1 MRNGIIV
8 IKDLLA
14 AKIVEVT
21 KYMFEHIERVPG
33 DAILGLIEAFKK
45 DTNPNKVDLGVGV
58 YKDALGNTPVMRA
71 VKEAEARLLKNE
83 ATKTYIGS
91 HGAPEYGSAVLP
103 MVLGAESPVLAAG
116 RASATQSPGGTGALR
131 LAADFIN
138 AQLPGKGIWVS
149 DPTWPNHHGIFT
161 AAGIELHKYPY
172 VDAENRLDFEGML
185 AAVKQIPNG
194 DVIVLH
200 ACCHNPTGFDLNASQ
215 WQQILEVVRERSLLP
230 LIDFAYQGFGEGL
243 EEDAYGVRL
252 FAENLDE
259 VIITS
264 SCSKNF
270 GIYCER
276 TGCLIM
282 VAKNNEQMENV
293 RSQVAI
299 VARENYS
306 NPPSHGSAIVSEILH
321 SAELAAI
328 WREELTE
335 MRDRINT
342 LRRDFV
348 EALKP
353 YGLEQ
358 KFACVGEQRG
368 MFSYTG
374 LKPEQ
379 VDRLRDEFGI
389 YMVRSGRANVAGFSQ
404 ENLTYLAKAIA
415 AVN

>member
-1 MRNGIIV
+1 
-8 IKDLLA
+8 
-14 AKIVEVT
+14 
-21 KYMFEHIERVPG
+21 MFEHIERVPG

-45 DTNPNKVDLGVGV
+45 DTNPQKVDLGVGV
-58 YKDALGNTPVMRA
+58 YRDEHGNTPVMRA
-71 VKEAEARLLKNE
+71 VKEAEARLLSNE
-83 ATKTYIGS
+83 TTKTYIGS
-91 HGAPEYGSAVLP
+91 HGAPAYGGVVLP
-103 MVLGAESPVLAAG
+103 MVLGAGSPVLEAN

-131 LAADFIN
+131 LAADFI
-138 AQLPGKGIWVS
+138 ATQLPDRGIWVS

-161 AAGIELHKYPY
+161 AAGIKLHKYPY
-172 VDAENRLDFEGML
+172 VDPDNRLDFDGML
-185 AAVKQIPNG
+185 GALKKIPEG
-194 DVIVLH
+194 DVVVLH
-200 ACCHNPTGFDLNASQ
+200 ACCHNPTGFDLSPSQ
-215 WQQILEVVRERSLLP
+215 WQQVLEVVKERQLLP
-230 LIDFAYQGFGEGL
+230 LIDFAYQGFGAGL
-243 EEDAYGVRL
+243 DEDAFGVRL
-252 FAENLDE
+252 FAEQLDE

-282 VAKNNEQMENV
+282 VAKDAEQMENI

-306 NPPSHGSAIVSEILH
+306 NPPAHGGAIVSEILH
-321 SAELAAI
+321 DAELSAM

-353 YGLEQ
+353 YGLDE
-358 KFACVGEQRG
+358 KYACVAEQRG

-374 LKPEQ
+374 LTPEQ

-389 YMVRSGRANVAGFSQ
+389 YMVRSGRANVAGFSH
-404 ENLTYLAKAIA
+404 ENLPYLAKAIA
-415 AVN
+415 AVND

>member
-1 MRNGIIV
+1 
-8 IKDLLA
+8 
-14 AKIVEVT
+14 
-21 KYMFEHIERVPG
+21 MFEHIERVPG

-45 DTNPNKVDLGVGV
+45 DTNPQKVDLGVGV
-58 YKDALGNTPVMRA
+58 YRDAHGNTPVMRA
-71 VKEAEARLLKNE
+71 VKEAEARLLSNE
-83 ATKTYIGS
+83 TTKTYIGS
-91 HGAPEYGSAVLP
+91 HGAPAYGGVVLP
-103 MVLGAESPVLAAG
+103 MVLGASSPVLEAN

-131 LAADFIN
+131 LAADFI
-138 AQLPGKGIWVS
+138 ATQLPDRGIWVS

-172 VDAENRLDFEGML
+172 VDPDNRLDFDGML
-185 AAVKQIPNG
+185 GALKKIPEG
-194 DVIVLH
+194 DVVVLH
-200 ACCHNPTGFDLNASQ
+200 ACCHNPTGFDLSKSQ
-215 WQQILEVVRERSLLP
+215 WQQVLEVVKERQLLP

-243 EEDAYGVRL
+243 DEDAYGVRL
-252 FAENLDE
+252 FAEQLDE

-276 TGCLIM
+276 TGCLIR
-282 VAKNNEQMENV
+282 VAKDAEQMENI

-306 NPPSHGSAIVSEILH
+306 NPPAHGGAIVSEILH
-321 SAELAAI
+321 DAELSAM

-353 YGLEQ
+353 YGLDE
-358 KFACVGEQRG
+358 KYACVAEQRG

-374 LKPEQ
+374 LTPEQ

-404 ENLTYLAKAIA
+404 ENLPYLAKAIA
-415 AVN
+415 AVND

>member
-1 MRNGIIV
+1 
-8 IKDLLA
+8 
-14 AKIVEVT
+14 
-21 KYMFEHIERVPG
+21 MFEHIERVPG
-33 DAILGLIEAFKK
+33 DAILGLIDAFKK
-45 DTNPNKVDLGVGV
+45 DTNPQKVDLGVGV
-58 YKDALGNTPVMRA
+58 YRDANGNTPIMRA
-71 VKEAEARLLKNE
+71 VKEAEARLLNNE
-83 ATKTYIGS
+83 TTKTYIGS
-91 HGAPEYGSAVLP
+91 HGAPAYGEAVLP
-103 MVLGAESPVLAAG
+103 IVLGENSSVLSQK

-131 LAADFIN
+131 LAADFI
-138 AQLPGKGIWVS
+138 AGQMPGKGIWVS

-161 AAGIELHKYPY
+161 SAGIELHKYPY
-172 VDAENRLDFEGML
+172 VDPDNRLDFEGMVSAL
-185 AAVKQIPNG
+185 KKIPEG
-194 DVIVLH
+194 DVVVLH
-200 ACCHNPTGFDLNASQ
+200 ACCHNPTGFDLSQAQ
-215 WQQILEVVRERSLLP
+215 WQEVLEILKERKLLP
-230 LIDFAYQGFGEGL
+230 LVDFAYQGFGEGL

-252 FAENLDE
+252 LAENLDE

-276 TGCLIM
+276 TGALIL
-282 VAKNNEQMENV
+282 VAKDEEQMENV

-306 NPPSHGSAIVSEILH
+306 NPPAHGGAIVSEILH
-321 SAELAAI
+321 DPELKAM

-353 YGLEQ
+353 YGLAD
-358 KFACVGEQRG
+358 KYACVAEQRG

-374 LKPEQ
+374 LTPEQ

-404 ENLTYLAKAIA
+404 ENLPYLAKAIA
-415 AVN
+415 AVNE

>member
-1 MRNGIIV
+1 
-8 IKDLLA
+8 
-14 AKIVEVT
+14 
-21 KYMFEHIERVPG
+21 MFEKIERVPG
-33 DAILGLIEAFKK
+33 DAILGLIEAYNQ
-45 DTNPNKVDLGVGV
+45 DPNPQKVDLGVGV
-58 YKDALGNTPVMRA
+58 YRDAAGNTPVMRA

-83 ATKTYIGS
+83 TTKTYIGS
-91 HGAPEYGSAVLP
+91 HGAPAYGDAVLP
-103 MVLGAESPVLAAG
+103 MVLGANSPVLDAK

-131 LAADFIN
+131 LAADFV
-138 AQLPGKGIWVS
+138 ASQLPGKGIWVS

-161 AAGIELHKYPY
+161 SAGIELHKYPY
-172 VDAENRLDFEGML
+172 VDADNRLDFEGML
-185 AAVKQIPNG
+185 AALKKIPEG
-194 DVIVLH
+194 DVVVLH
-200 ACCHNPTGFDLNASQ
+200 ACCHNPTGFDLSQSQ
-215 WQQILEVVRERSLLP
+215 WQEVMAVLKERQLLP

-243 EEDAYGVRL
+243 DEDAYGVRL
-252 FAENLDE
+252 LAENLDE

-276 TGCLIM
+276 TGCLIL
-282 VAKNNEQMENV
+282 VAKNTEQMENV

-306 NPPSHGSAIVSEILH
+306 NPPAHGGAIVSEILH
-321 SAELAAI
+321 DAELSAL

-353 YGLEQ
+353 YGLDE
-358 KFACVGEQRG
+358 KYACVAEQRG

-374 LKPEQ
+374 LTPEQ

-389 YMVRSGRANVAGFSQ
+389 YMVRSGRANVAGFSH
-404 ENLTYLAKAIA
+404 ENLPYLAKAIA
-415 AVN
+415 AVND

>member
-1 MRNGIIV
+1 
-8 IKDLLA
+8 
-14 AKIVEVT
+14 
-21 KYMFEHIERVPG
+21 MFEQIERVPG

-45 DTNPNKVDLGVGV
+45 DINPQKVDLGVGV
-58 YKDALGNTPVMRA
+58 YRDAQGNTPVMRA
-71 VKEAEARLLKNE
+71 VKAAEDLLLKNE
-83 ATKTYIGS
+83 TTKTYIGS
-91 HGAPEYGSAVLP
+91 HGDPRYGQAVLP
-103 MVLGAESPVLAAG
+103 LVLGEGSPVLEAG

-131 LAADFIN
+131 LAADFI
-138 AQLPGKGIWVS
+138 ATQLPGKDVWVS
-149 DPTWPNHHGIFT
+149 DPTWPNHLGIFP
-161 AAGIELHKYPY
+161 AAGLTLKKYPY
-172 VDAENRLDFEGML
+172 VDAENRLDFDGML
-185 AAVKQIPNG
+185 AALKEIPEG
-194 DVIVLH
+194 DVVLLH
-200 ACCHNPTGFDLNASQ
+200 ACCHNPTGFDLSREQ
-215 WQQILEVVRERSLLP
+215 WGQVLEVVKQRKLLP
-230 LIDFAYQGFGEGL
+230 LVDFAYQGFGEGL
-243 EEDAYGVRL
+243 DEDAYGPRL
-252 FAENLDE
+252 LAENLDE

-282 VAKNNEQMENV
+282 VAKNSEQMENV

-306 NPPSHGSAIVSEILH
+306 NPPAHGGAIVAEILH
-321 SAELAAI
+321 SAELSAI

-353 YGLEQ
+353 YGLDQ
-358 KFACVGEQRG
+358 KYACVAEQRG

-374 LKPEQ
+374 LTPEQ

-404 ENLTYLAKAIA
+404 ENLPYLAKAIA

>member
-1 MRNGIIV
+1 
-8 IKDLLA
+8 
-14 AKIVEVT
+14 
-21 KYMFEHIERVPG
+21 MFEQIERVPG

-45 DTNPNKVDLGVGV
+45 DTNPQKVDLGVGV
-58 YKDALGNTPVMRA
+58 YRDAAGNTPVMRA

-83 ATKTYIGS
+83 STKTYIGS
-91 HGAPEYGSAVLP
+91 HGAPAYGEAVLP
-103 MVLGAESPVLAAG
+103 LVLGSDSPVLKAN

-131 LAADFIN
+131 LAADFVTS
-138 AQLPGKGIWVS
+138 QLPGKGIWVS

-161 AAGIELHKYPY
+161 SAGIELHKYPY
-172 VDAENRLDFEGML
+172 VDADNRLDFNGML
-185 AAVKQIPNG
+185 AALKKIPEG
-194 DVIVLH
+194 DVVVLH
-200 ACCHNPTGFDLNASQ
+200 ACCHNPTGFDLSQSQ
-215 WQQILEVVRERSLLP
+215 WQEVLTVLKERQLLP

-243 EEDAYGVRL
+243 DEDAYGVRL
-252 FAENLDE
+252 LAEHLDE

-276 TGCLIM
+276 TGCLILI
-282 VAKNNEQMENV
+282 AKDAEQMENV

-306 NPPSHGSAIVSEILH
+306 NPPAHGGAIVSEILH
-321 SAELAAI
+321 DTELSAL

-353 YGLEQ
+353 YGLDE
-358 KFACVGEQRG
+358 KYACVAEQRG

-374 LKPEQ
+374 LTPEQ

-389 YMVRSGRANVAGFSQ
+389 YMVRSGRANVAGFSH
-404 ENLTYLAKAIA
+404 ENLPYLAKAIA
-415 AVN
+415 AVND